1 MKKQYKCLNE
11 LRFIIAAGDLVMLRT
26 LSRLWKKE
34 SEDQT
39 E

>member
-11 LRFIIAAGDLVMLRT
+11 LRFIIAAGDLVMIRT
-26 LSRLWKKE
+26 LTWLWKRE

>member
-11 LRFIIAAGDLVMLRT
+11 LRFIIAAGDIVMLRT
-26 LSRLWKKE
+26 LTWLWKIK

>member
-11 LRFIIAAGDLVMLRT
+11 LGFIIAAGDLVMVRT
-26 LSRLWKKE
+26 LTWLWKKE
-34 SEDQT
+34 SENQT

>member
-11 LRFIIAAGDLVMLRT
+11 LHFIIAAGDLVMLGT
-26 LSRLWKKE
+26 LSWLWKKE